1 MHSNCMS
8 VLRVYKCLNWLIL
21 ITLRVEEQKHG
32 IKIFLVHFYAILLN
46 IIRLVRMFADVR
58 HWKIGFTTSKP

>member
-21 ITLRVEEQKHG
+21 ITLRVEEQKTWNKD
-32 IKIFLVHFYAILLN
+32 ILSPFLRNSVEYHTF
-46 IIRLVRMFADVR
+46 
-58 HWKIGFTTSKP
+58 S